1 MLDVVFR
8 NNNQNADVDIFDY
21 LEATSTQNSIT
32 NTTNKM
38 IDKSKKNKYLELKN
52 KYLINNVSKPV
63 KSILPDELPKPLDPE
78 LVNLKPVK
86 SILPTE
92 PDKQDA
98 KADYIKLKE
107 MTKQEKVKE
116 QVKDEKK
123 EEVKDESRII
133 SKEYAKELSNSKE
146 NKNYLQNVKQ
156 AKKEEEKE
164 KEVIDIKFDI
174 NFKRNLPIDNSVISG
189 KNIHML
195 LVNKQLLRGK
205 KLMLVKNNNGEY
217 EIPSLMRIGEEQTD
231 YECFVELFS
240 KYGTYDS
247 KQVLK
252 MFTGD
257 VTYSS
262 KDKKNDVIFYVEYDK
277 VLDKS
282 GAIYVSINDLK
293 DFINGKKIKDVNKMT
308 DDTKNILRKI
318 YVSNVFNTDDLSK
331 PNIMLKKT
339 TKTVVS
345 RGTVP
350 DKSLTTDKTLTTS
363 DKSLTTDKT
372 LTTSDKSL
380 TTDKTLTTSDKS
392 LTTDKTLTTDKS
404 LKTSTSDKT
413 VMYPFDDAK
422 DKEIDNKLKGS
433 IGNAYIV
440 FIKDNKILFVKDKK
454 EQLLMLPG
462 SEKEIADTTSF
473 RCAMRG
479 FKEQTG
485 FNIEKKYVL
494 SIVHHVY
501 NNPDLNSNTVLYI
514 IKSKQTFPTYDA
526 TKTNGEIDAVEY
538 VPIKTVKEFR
548 KNIKEIINKYLL
560 EIQKA
565 SLI

>member
-1 MLDVVFR
+1 MEYLFKSSYNILEPIIDYPIITNDPMLDVVFR
-8 NNNQNADVDIFDY
+8 NNNQTADVDIFDY

-32 NTTNKM
+32 DTTNTM

-52 KYLINNVSKPV
+52 KYLIDNVSKPV

-107 MTKQEKVKE
+107 MTKQE

-123 EEVKDESRII
+123 EEVKEESRII

-308 DDTKNILRKI
+308 EDTKNILRKI

-339 TKTVVS
+339 TKTIVS
-345 RGTVP
+345 RGIAP

-363 DKSLTTDKT
+363 DKC
-372 LTTSDKSL
+372 
-380 TTDKTLTTSDKS
+380 

-462 SEKEIADTTSF
+462 SEKEIVDTTSF

-485 FNIEKKYVL
+485 FNIEKKDVL

>member
-1 MLDVVFR
+1 MEYLFKSSYNILEPIIDYPIITNDPMLDVVFR
-8 NNNQNADVDIFDY
+8 NNNQTADVDIFDY

-32 NTTNKM
+32 DTTNTM

-52 KYLINNVSKPV
+52 KYLIDNVSKPV

-107 MTKQEKVKE
+107 MTKQE

-123 EEVKDESRII
+123 EEVKEESRII

-308 DDTKNILRKI
+308 EDTKNILRKI

-339 TKTVVS
+339 TKTIVS
-345 RGTVP
+345 RGIAP
-350 DKSLTTDKTLTTS
+350 
-363 DKSLTTDKT
+363 
-372 LTTSDKSL
+372 DKSL

-462 SEKEIADTTSF
+462 SEKEIVDTTSF

-485 FNIEKKYVL
+485 FNIEKKDVL

>member
-1 MLDVVFR
+1 MEYLFKSSYNILEPIIDYPIMTNDPMLDVVFR
-8 NNNQNADVDIFDY
+8 NNNQTADVDIFDY
-21 LEATSTQNSIT
+21 LEAISTQNSIT

-38 IDKSKKNKYLELKN
+38 IDKSKKNIYLELKN
-52 KYLINNVSKPV
+52 KYLIDNVSKPV
-63 KSILPDELPKPLDPE
+63 KSILPDELPKPLNTE

-107 MTKQEKVKE
+107 MTKQDQDKEQVKE

-123 EEVKDESRII
+123 EEVKDEESRII

-146 NKNYLQNVKQ
+146 NKNYSQNVKQ

-217 EIPSLMRIGEEQTD
+217 EIPSLMRIGDEQTD

-308 DDTKNILRKI
+308 EDTKNILRKL

-350 DKSLTTDKTLTTS
+350 DKSLK
-363 DKSLTTDKT
+363 
-372 LTTSDKSL
+372 
-380 TTDKTLTTSDKS
+380 TSDKS

-462 SEKEIADTTSF
+462 GEKEIADTTSF

-485 FNIEKKYVL
+485 FNIEKKDVL

-538 VPIKTVKEFR
+538 VPITTVKEFR
-548 KNIKEIINKYLL
+548 KNIKDFINKYLL